1 MPSPLPLPLIV
12 LIQPVSGDAGVLAA
26 QRGALAALRDSQCGL
41 ILFEGEAGS
50 AWLLEDLRR
59 FLECHRPKGAIVL
72 PPLSTVPGLAELCTE
87 LACPPIRLSPCDLP
101 GASPVLC
108 ANDRQAMADATHYL
122 IALGH
127 RRIGFIAGPESCLS
141 SRECELGFID
151 ALAAHELDRG
161 AELVAGSDGSLA
173 AGGAA
178 AALLLDVSP
187 RPTAILAASDV
198 LAAGALKAAL
208 ALGAEVPAA
217 LSLIGF
223 GDSAMVEALAVPLT
237 SLRPPWSEM
246 AFAAATVLAGPDG
259 TPQPAEFFARLVSR
273 GTTAPAPADQAKAA
287 SSSFAQSG

>member
-1 MPSPLPLPLIV
+1 MAVSLIA
-12 LIQPVSGDAGVLAA
+12 LIQPTTGEHGAA
-26 QRGALAALRDSQCGL
+26 QRGALAALRDSECGL

-50 AWLLEDLRR
+50 AFLLEDLRR
-59 FLECHRPKGAIVL
+59 FLEVHRPKGAIVL
-72 PPLSTVPGLAELCTE
+72 PPLSAIPGLAELCAE
-87 LACPPIRLSPCDLP
+87 LGCAPIRLSPCDLP
-101 GASPVLC
+101 GPSPVLC

-127 RRIGFIAGPESCLS
+127 RRIGFIAGPEHCRS

-161 AELVAGSDGSLA
+161 AELVASSDGSLA
-173 AGGAA
+173 AGEAA

-208 ALGAEVPAA
+208 ALGAEVPAG

-223 GDSAMVEALAVPLT
+223 GDSTLAAGLAVPLT
-237 SLRPPWSEM
+237 SLCPPISEM
-246 AFAAATVLAGPDG
+246 AFAAATLLSGPDV
-259 TPQPAEFFARLVSR
+259 TPQPAEFFARLAAR
-273 GTTAPAPADQAKAA
+273 GTTAPAPADQVKAAA
-287 SSSFAQSG
+287 SSFLQSG

>member
-1 MPSPLPLPLIV
+1 MAASLLV
-12 LIQPVSGDAGVLAA
+12 LIQSADSDGLALAA
-26 QRGALAALRDSQCGL
+26 QRGALAALRDSACGL

-50 AWLLEDLRR
+50 PWLLEDLRR
-59 FLECHRPKGAIVL
+59 FLECHRPSGAILL
-72 PPLSTVPGLAELCTE
+72 PPLSAHAGLAELCAE
-87 LACPPIRLSPCDLP
+87 LGAPPIRLSPCDLP

-127 RRIGFIAGPESCLS
+127 SRIGFINGPEQCLS

-161 AELVAGSDGSLA
+161 AELVAASDGSLA
-173 AGGAA
+173 SGEAA
-178 AALLLDVSP
+178 ALLLLDVSP

-198 LAAGALKAAL
+198 LAAGALKAAQ
-208 ALGAEVPAA
+208 ALGVEVPAS

-223 GDSAMVEALAVPLT
+223 GDSALAAVLPPALT

-246 AFAAATVLAGPDG
+246 AFAAGTELAGEAG
-259 TPQPAEFFARLVSR
+259 ARQPAEFFASLVPRAST
-273 GTTAPAPADQAKAA
+273 GPAPAAQAKVWA
-287 SSSFAQSG
+287 SSFLQSG

>member
-1 MPSPLPLPLIV
+1 MAPSPPSPLIA
-12 LIQPVSGDAGVLAA
+12 LIQPATGEHGAA
-26 QRGALAALRDSQCGL
+26 QRGALAALRDSDCAL

-59 FLECHRPKGAIVL
+59 FLECHRPRGAIVL
-72 PPLSTVPGLAELCTE
+72 PPLSAMPGLAELCTE
-87 LACPPIRLSPCDLP
+87 PGCPPIRLSPCDLP
-101 GASPVLC
+101 DPSPVLC

-127 RRIGFIAGPESCLS
+127 SRIGFITGPEQCLS

-151 ALAAHELDRG
+151 ALATHELDRG
-161 AELVAGSDGSLA
+161 AELVASSDGSLA
-173 AGGAA
+173 AGEAA

-198 LAAGALKAAL
+198 LAAGALKSAL
-208 ALGAEVPAA
+208 ALGAEVPAG

-223 GDSAMVEALAVPLT
+223 GDSALTEGLAVPLT
-237 SLRPPWSEM
+237 SLCPPVSEM

-259 TPQPAEFFARLVSR
+259 APQPAEFFARLVSR
-273 GTTAPAPADQAKAA
+273 GTTGPAPVCHAKAA
-287 SSSFAQSG
+287 SSSFTQSG